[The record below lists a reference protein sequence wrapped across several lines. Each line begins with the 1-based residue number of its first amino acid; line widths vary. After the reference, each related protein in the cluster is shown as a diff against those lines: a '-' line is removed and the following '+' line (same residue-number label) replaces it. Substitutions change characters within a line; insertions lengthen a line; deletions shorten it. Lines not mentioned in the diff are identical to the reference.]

1 MGTEQL
7 RENLRRHYKAKRD
20 QIPPQQGLDLSC
32 RVAERLT
39 NWDIFLASPIV
50 FSFVSHRGEPCL
62 DDLPRQFPQK
72 TWALPRC
79 EGNLIAFHT
88 WTPALLPN
96 AWGILE
102 PPPHSPL
109 VIPPPRTLCLVP
121 GIVFDRRGYRLG
133 FGKGY
138 YDRFFA
144 TYPHCLKVGIL
155 FAEFLI
161 EETYPQPWDVGMD
174 YLVHDRSIDP
184 IQN

>member
-1 MGTEQL
+1 
-7 RENLRRHYKAKRD
+7 
-20 QIPPQQGLDLSC
+20 
-32 RVAERLT
+32 
-39 NWDIFLASPIV
+39 
-50 FSFVSHRGEPCL
+50 
-62 DDLPRQFPQK
+62 
-72 TWALPRC
+72 
-79 EGNLIAFHT
+79 
-88 WTPALLPN
+88 
-96 AWGILE
+96 
-102 PPPHSPL
+102 
-109 VIPPPRTLCLVP
+109 VP

-144 TYPHCLKVGIL
+144 TYPYCLKVGIL